1 MSKRL
6 RVLQIE
12 DSESDAALI
21 VRLLEKDGYD
31 VHAERVETAEQ
42 MRGAL
47 EGQSWEVIVADYRL
61 PKFDA
66 PSALS
71 ILQQTGKDIPFI
83 VVSGA
88 IGEETAVSI
97 MKSGAHDYLLKD
109 RLERLAPAVAR
120 EIREARSRQR
130 QRQAEEERNAAYSEL
145 AAINANA
152 PVMLLVVN
160 AEFRVEKV
168 NKLASQVTGRPAH
181 EPMGETPGELI
192 GCVTALRNPGGCGAG
207 PGCKECAVRKAVSD
221 TLGNDIS
228 HHSIETWKQLLV
240 GDVPQDR
247 CLLFST
253 TPLVLGHN
261 RKVLI
266 CAQDITPLKQT
277 EQDLRMTVDRLELA
291 LNERAVLFQEIHH
304 RVKNNLQIIA
314 SLLSMQARLVK
325 HRETVDKLKD
335 TEHRVK
341 SMALIHEQLYNQKD
355 IGSVDFADYIQRLA
369 PRLLSSY
376 ERADPVSLRLDLEPT
391 KLTLDRSIPCGLILN
406 ELITNALKY
415 AYPKGKGEIVVS
427 LSSDAGDVKMTVS
440 DSGAGLPVDFD
451 WRKSKSL
458 GMTIVQAL
466 TKQLNGK
473 LEVGPPPGAVFTLRI
488 PSDARRSTPD
498 RYSSSVAQRTPQQG
512 PPVPAGL

>member
-1 MSKRL
+1 
-6 RVLQIE
+6 
-12 DSESDAALI
+12 
-21 VRLLEKDGYD
+21 
-31 VHAERVETAEQ
+31 
-42 MRGAL
+42 
-47 EGQSWEVIVADYRL
+47 
-61 PKFDA
+61 
-66 PSALS
+66 
-71 ILQQTGKDIPFI
+71 
-83 VVSGA
+83 
-88 IGEETAVSI
+88 
-97 MKSGAHDYLLKD
+97 
-109 RLERLAPAVAR
+109 
-120 EIREARSRQR
+120 
-130 QRQAEEERNAAYSEL
+130 
-145 AAINANA
+145 
-152 PVMLLVVN
+152 
-160 AEFRVEKV
+160 
-168 NKLASQVTGRPAH
+168 
-181 EPMGETPGELI
+181 
-192 GCVTALRNPGGCGAG
+192 
-207 PGCKECAVRKAVSD
+207 
-221 TLGNDIS
+221 
-228 HHSIETWKQLLV
+228 
-240 GDVPQDR
+240 
-247 CLLFST
+247 
-253 TPLVLGHN
+253 
-261 RKVLI
+261 
-266 CAQDITPLKQT
+266 
-277 EQDLRMTVDRLELA
+277 LA